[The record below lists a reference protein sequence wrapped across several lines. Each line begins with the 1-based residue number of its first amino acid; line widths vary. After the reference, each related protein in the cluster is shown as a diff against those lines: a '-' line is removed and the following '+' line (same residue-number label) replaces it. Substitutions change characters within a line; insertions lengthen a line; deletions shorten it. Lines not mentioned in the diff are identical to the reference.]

1 MKLNELRPAKGA
13 KKKRKIIGRGP
24 GSGHGKTSTK
34 GHKGQLARSGGGKGP
49 AFEGGQMPLHRRLI
63 KRGFTNP
70 FKIRYEV
77 VNLETLEKYF
87 NAGEAVTPD
96 TLSGKGI
103 IKRSADAIKILSR
116 GEITKPLLVKANK
129 FSKKALEMILSA
141 GGTAEVI

>member
-116 GEITKPLLVKANK
+116 GQISKPLLVKANK

>member
-34 GHKGQLARSGGGKGP
+34 GHKGQKARSGGGKGP

-63 KRGFTNP
+63 KRGFNNP
-70 FKIRYEV
+70 FKIRYDV
-77 VNLETLEKYF
+77 VNLDTLEKYF
-87 NAGEAVTPD
+87 NAGESVTPD

-116 GEITKPLLVKANK
+116 GEISKPLLVKANK

>member
-63 KRGFTNP
+63 KRGFNNP
-70 FKIRYEV
+70 FKIRYDV
-77 VNLETLEKYF
+77 VNLDTLEKYF
-87 NAGEAVTPD
+87 NAGESVTPD